1 MAGPSAVLGVLGKHF
16 THKTAARTAFFP
28 GLRPFW
34 VKPVGCELQTA
45 ARAEPAQPEGRR
57 RKATP

>member
-16 THKTAARTAFFP
+16 TYKTAAHTAFF
-28 GLRPFW
+28 
-34 VKPVGCELQTA
+34 
-45 ARAEPAQPEGRR
+45 PEGRR